1 LTRFNEKFER
11 RVEIEKKKL
20 KNEYLKLIFFKV

>member
-1 LTRFNEKFER
+1 VCDKSIKNLKKKHDK

-20 KNEYLKLIFFKV
+20 KQQKLLT